1 VAGQRLVWPI
11 MLKCVRDVGFAFNK
25 KWGGDEHVVCQVLRQ
40 SLFRAMFGHREFLV
54 VQNSE
59 LHALCLP

>member
-1 VAGQRLVWPI
+1 